1 MASAATHN
9 LDNFLYNF
17 TNSYYELK
25 VYIYTNL
32 NRCILLFLQRRL
44 WLFSI
49 NKKVEVAMGA
59 CQGLSS
65 TYRVIFGCWP
75 TTDPRDTLAI
85 SSHSFHT
92 RTHKTSVID
101 RNQSQKKKRTIS
113 NLSIYRTCKLEF
125 VFHCYKQMDFFPWVY
140 LQSHFHNR
148 KTKRKRILKTW
159 KYYYLII

>member
-1 MASAATHN
+1 MKSKVNQYINNTSLWHQQLRIILIISFTISPIHIMN
-9 LDNFLYNF
+9 LKYI
-17 TNSYYELK
+17 
-25 VYIYTNL
+25 YIYTNL

-49 NKKVEVAMGA
+49 NKKVEVVMGA

-101 RNQSQKKKRTIS
+101 RNQSQKRK
-113 NLSIYRTCKLEF
+113 E
-125 VFHCYKQMDFFPWVY
+125 
-140 LQSHFHNR
+140 QSQ
-148 KTKRKRILKTW
+148 T
-159 KYYYLII
+159 

>member
-1 MASAATHN
+1 MKSKVNQYINNTSLWHQQLRIILIISFTISPIHIMN
-9 LDNFLYNF
+9 LKYI
-17 TNSYYELK
+17 
-25 VYIYTNL
+25 YIYTNL

-49 NKKVEVAMGA
+49 NKKVEVEMGA

-65 TYRVIFGCWP
+65 THRVIFGCWP

-101 RNQSQKKKRTIS
+101 RNQSQKRK
-113 NLSIYRTCKLEF
+113 E
-125 VFHCYKQMDFFPWVY
+125 
-140 LQSHFHNR
+140 QSQ
-148 KTKRKRILKTW
+148 T
-159 KYYYLII
+159 

>member
-1 MASAATHN
+1 MKSKVNQYINNTSLWHQQLRIILIISFTISPIHIMN
-9 LDNFLYNF
+9 LKYL
-17 TNSYYELK
+17 
-25 VYIYTNL
+25 YIYTNL

-49 NKKVEVAMGA
+49 NKKDEVVMGA

-101 RNQSQKKKRTIS
+101 RNQSQKRK
-113 NLSIYRTCKLEF
+113 E
-125 VFHCYKQMDFFPWVY
+125 
-140 LQSHFHNR
+140 QSQ
-148 KTKRKRILKTW
+148 T
-159 KYYYLII
+159 

>member
-1 MASAATHN
+1 MKSKVNQYINNTSLWDQQLRIILIISFTISPIHIMN
-9 LDNFLYNF
+9 LKYI
-17 TNSYYELK
+17 
-25 VYIYTNL
+25 YIYTNL

-49 NKKVEVAMGA
+49 NKKVEVEMGA

-65 TYRVIFGCWP
+65 THRVIFGCWP

-101 RNQSQKKKRTIS
+101 RNQSQKRK
-113 NLSIYRTCKLEF
+113 E
-125 VFHCYKQMDFFPWVY
+125 
-140 LQSHFHNR
+140 QSQ
-148 KTKRKRILKTW
+148 T
-159 KYYYLII
+159 

>member
-1 MASAATHN
+1 MKSKVNQYINNTSLWHQQLRIILIISFTISPIHIMN
-9 LDNFLYNF
+9 LKYI
-17 TNSYYELK
+17 
-25 VYIYTNL
+25 YIYTNL

-49 NKKVEVAMGA
+49 NKKVEVEMGA

-101 RNQSQKKKRTIS
+101 RNQSQKRK
-113 NLSIYRTCKLEF
+113 E
-125 VFHCYKQMDFFPWVY
+125 
-140 LQSHFHNR
+140 QSQ
-148 KTKRKRILKTW
+148 T
-159 KYYYLII
+159 